1 MKLFI
6 VYLAILSV
14 FSSLRCMQP
23 EDRRVTDQA
32 QDNPLW
38 RAATPQPPARH
49 PSPSSMMLRA
59 PLRRTE
65 SSSPN
70 RMVTPSR
77 LRDALH
83 ASLSSGDI
91 HQEQIVV
98 KEPTIKKE
106 ITRSDSPRVAVLK
119 LRSSKNKFSPRTQ
132 EELAAIFDV
141 PCNEKVAI
149 ESIDLDA
156 LGLELITAIKQNT
169 RKGKGIIFDGVE
181 KKAKEKIEK
190 ISCAE
195 KIIEAKKQKIAESKR
210 RLRRTN
216 TIG

>member
-6 VYLAILSV
+6 TYVVLLGV
-14 FSSLRCMQP
+14 FSSLLSMQP
-23 EDRRVTDQA
+23 DDRRLTDQA
-32 QDNPLW
+32 QENPLW
-38 RAATPQPPARH
+38 RATTPQPPARH
-49 PSPSSMMLRA
+49 PSPSSALLRT
-59 PLRRTE
+59 PLQRTE
-65 SSSPN
+65 SSSPT

-77 LRDALH
+77 LRAALH

-91 HQEQIVV
+91 HQEPIVV
-98 KEPTIKKE
+98 KEPAIKKE
-106 ITRSDSPRVAVLK
+106 INRADSPRVAVLK
-119 LRSSKNKFSPRTQ
+119 LRTSKNFSPQTKK
-132 EELAAIFDV
+132 ELEAIFDV

-169 RKGKGIIFDGVE
+169 RMGKGIILDGVE

-195 KIIEAKKQKIAESKR
+195 KIIQAKKQKIAESKR